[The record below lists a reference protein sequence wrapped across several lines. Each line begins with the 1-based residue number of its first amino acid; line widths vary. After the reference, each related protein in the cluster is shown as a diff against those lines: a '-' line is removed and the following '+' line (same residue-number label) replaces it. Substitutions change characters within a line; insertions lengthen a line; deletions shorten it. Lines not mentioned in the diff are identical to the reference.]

1 LEVTTLRSI
10 ALLSTLLSC
19 AAWAQQ
25 PLLLQ
30 KPAMNKTHIVF
41 TYAGDLWK
49 VARTGG
55 EATRLTTAPGFESN
69 AILSPDGQTVA
80 FSGQY
85 DGNTDIFLVS
95 INGGVPRRL
104 TWHPGADVPLAFNA
118 DGKRLLFRS
127 DRSTALVA
135 NHFYTMST
143 EGGPADIEPIPMGNQ
158 AAYSPDGKRLAYT
171 PLAPAFASW
180 KRYAGGR
187 TSPIW
192 LADLADS
199 RIEKIPRENSN
210 DYYPMWAGD
219 KVYFLSDRFGT
230 MTLCVFDTKSKKVTE
245 AIKNTGYEYKSAS
258 LGPDA
263 IVLEHF
269 GAIELYDL
277 KSGKVTP
284 VNITLNGDL
293 PEVRPYYAEAAST
306 IESASLSPTGARA
319 VFGARGEILTV
330 PAEKGDIRNITNT
343 PGAAERYPAW
353 SPDGQ
358 SIAYF
363 SDESGE
369 YQLHIEPQNGRGEV
383 KKYDIG
389 WKSFFYDPTWSPDG
403 KKILFRDA
411 NVTTCFIDLDSK
423 KVTKVDTDY
432 YDVPD
437 REDMGPRWSPDSR
450 WIVYN
455 KLQRNFLRAVHVYSL
470 ESGKSAQV
478 SDGLSDQRHAAF
490 DANGRFIYFTASTN
504 TGLSTGWLDMSSI
517 DRISNR
523 NVYIAV
529 LRKDDPSPLAPE
541 SDEEKTEAAK
551 KEDAKKDEAKKDEP
565 KKEEPKKEEKAE
577 VRIDFDGI
585 SQRILSLPVPARNY
599 SKLVVGKTGIVL
611 LREDPAVAQQGPP
624 ARTIHKFDLKTR
636 KTEQFLAGITDFELS
651 FNGEKILYAQPG
663 SKWFIAGTAANPKP
677 GDGALKLD
685 QMEVRVE
692 PAAEWTQ
699 IYNEVWRIERDFFYD
714 PNLHGVNLADFKTKY
729 QKFLPGIAH
738 REDLNYLF
746 RDMLG
751 ELSVGHLYV
760 GGGETQNNPKNVPGG
775 LLGADYSVEN
785 GRYKFAK
792 VFNGENWNPSLRAPL
807 TAPGVNV
814 KAGEFLLAVNGREVK
829 ATDDVYSFF
838 EATSGKS
845 VILKVGPN
853 ANGEGSR
860 EVTVVPTGNETG
872 LRYMDWIEGN
882 RRKVEQLSGGRLG
895 YVHLPN
901 TSNQGYTNFNR
912 WFFSQVG
919 KEGMVLDERFNGG
932 GYVADYIIDYLRR
945 PMLNF
950 FTTRAGHEFTTPMNG
965 IYGPK
970 AMIVNEYAGSGG
982 DAMPWMFHKLKIGPL
997 IGKRTWGGLVGI
1009 FGFPPLIDNGGV
1021 TAPNLAFYNTEKQW
1035 DVENHGVN
1043 PDIEVDYDPALVR
1056 QGRDP
1061 QLEKAVEVLMESL
1074 KKNPLPKY
1082 EKPEYPNYHKA
1093 K

>member
-1 LEVTTLRSI
+1 
-10 ALLSTLLSC
+10 
-19 AAWAQQ
+19 
-25 PLLLQ
+25 
-30 KPAMNKTHIVF
+30 MNKTHIVF

-49 VARTGG
+49 IARSGG

-69 AILSPDGQTVA
+69 AVLSPDGQTVA

-104 TWHPGADVPLAFNA
+104 TWHPGVDVPLAF
-118 DGKRLLFRS
+118 DSGGKRLLFRS
-127 DRSTALVA
+127 DRSTAIVA
-135 NHFYTMST
+135 NHFYTMSLD
-143 EGGPADIEPIPMGNQ
+143 GGPAEIEPLPMGYQ

-171 PLAPAFASW
+171 PLAPAFVSW

-192 LADLADS
+192 LADLSDS
-199 RIEKIPRENSN
+199 KIEKIPRENSN
-210 DYYPMWAGD
+210 DFYPMWAGD
-219 KVYFLSDRFGT
+219 KVYFLSDRFGP
-230 MTLCVFDTKSKKVTE
+230 MTLCVFDTKSRKVTE

-269 GAIELYDL
+269 GAIELFDL
-277 KSGKVTP
+277 KSGKLTP
-284 VNITLNGDL
+284 VNVALNGDL
-293 PEVRPYYAEAAST
+293 PEVRPYYAKAAST
-306 IESASLSPTGARA
+306 IESAALSPTGARA
-319 VFGARGEILTV
+319 IFGARGEVLTV

-369 YQLHIEPQNGRGEV
+369 YQLHIAPQNGRGEV

-411 NVTTCFIDLDSK
+411 AVTTCFLDLESK

-437 REDMGPRWSPDSR
+437 REEMGPRWSPDSK

-470 ESGKSAQV
+470 ETAKATQV

-523 NVYIAV
+523 SVYIAV
-529 LRKDDPSPLAPE
+529 LRKEDPSPLAPE

-551 KEDAKKDEAKKDEP
+551 KDEAKKDEAKKDDA
-565 KKEEPKKEEKAE
+565 KKEDPKKEEKVE

-585 SQRILSLPVPARNY
+585 SQRILSLPIPARNY
-599 SKLVVGKTGIVL
+599 SKLVAGKTGLVF
-611 LREDPAVAQQGPP
+611 LREDPPVAPQGPP
-624 ARTIHKFDLKTR
+624 ARTLHKFDLKTR
-636 KTEQFLAGITDFELS
+636 KTDQFLAGASDFELS
-651 FNGEKILYAQPG
+651 FNGEKILYSQPG
-663 SKWFIAGTAANPKP
+663 NKWFITATAAAPKP
-677 GDGALKLD
+677 GDGALKID

-692 PAAEWTQ
+692 PAAEWAQ

-714 PNLHGVNLADFKTKY
+714 PNLHGVNLADYKTKY

-760 GGGETQNNPKNVPGG
+760 NGGETQNNPKNVPGG

-785 GRYKFAK
+785 GRYKFAR
-792 VFNGENWNPSLRAPL
+792 VFSGENWNPSLRAPL

-814 KAGEFLLAVNGREVK
+814 KAGDFLLAVNGRDVK

-860 EVTVVPTGNETG
+860 EVTVVPTANETG

-945 PMLNF
+945 PLLNF

-997 IGKRTWGGLVGI
+997 VGKRTWGGLVGI
-1009 FGFPPLIDNGGV
+1009 FSFPPLIDNGGV

-1035 DVENHGVN
+1035 DVENHGVD
-1043 PDIEVDYDPALVR
+1043 PDVEVENDPALVR
-1056 QGRDP
+1056 QGHDP
-1061 QLEKAVEVLMESL
+1061 QLEKAVEILMDSL
-1074 KKNPLPKY
+1074 KKSPLPKY